1 MPDDWEHVSELVAR
15 LLDRHRRN
23 RRRAMTH
30 ERPDHEGG
38 QRAAATGRE
47 LGGAPLSIIK
57 QYVEQQREAAPP
69 PRPERRG
76 FRRGKN

>member
-30 ERPDHEGG
+30 E
-38 QRAAATGRE
+38 
-47 LGGAPLSIIK
+47 APLSIIK

-69 PRPERRG
+69 PRPKRRG
-76 FRRGKN
+76 FRRGENR